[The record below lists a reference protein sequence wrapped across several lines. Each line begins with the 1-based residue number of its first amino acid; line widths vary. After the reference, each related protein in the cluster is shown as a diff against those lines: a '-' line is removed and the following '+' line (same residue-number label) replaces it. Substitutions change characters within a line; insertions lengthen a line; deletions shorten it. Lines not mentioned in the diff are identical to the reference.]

1 MCLFGCMHSHFI
13 FIYFFVFVLLN
24 FFCDSEA
31 STPAPR
37 IAFPLSIGYAHC
49 VFSHSPYCTQV
60 TAAAD
65 RSFSWTETIACFSPE
80 KLFND
85 PVFQGVI
92 GNDCNSAA
100 RLQHLHYLRKERAHV
115 VQ

>member
-1 MCLFGCMHSHFI
+1 MVCYGDADKQNHNQKRQCRQIRLDKTRRMCLFVCMHSHFI

-37 IAFPLSIGYAHC
+37 VAFPLSIGYAHC

-65 RSFSWTETIACFSPE
+65 RSFSWTETIA
-80 KLFND
+80 
-85 PVFQGVI
+85 
-92 GNDCNSAA
+92 
-100 RLQHLHYLRKERAHV
+100 
-115 VQ
+115 